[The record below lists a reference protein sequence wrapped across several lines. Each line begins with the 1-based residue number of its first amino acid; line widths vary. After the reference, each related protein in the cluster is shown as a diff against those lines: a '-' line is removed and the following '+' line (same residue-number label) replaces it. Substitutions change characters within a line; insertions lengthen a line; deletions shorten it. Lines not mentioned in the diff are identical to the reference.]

1 MRGRT
6 PSPTALKVLKGNPGK
21 RALPKDEPA
30 ASAVYPE
37 PPEAYNDEQRLQ
49 WHSLASV
56 FFRAKIIS
64 ELDVHAF
71 AELVKTVLEEKEY
84 TKQIGTQF
92 LITGPNGV
100 PMRNPL
106 LGLRDKA
113 RKRMDDLIKE
123 FGGTPSSRTRV
134 RMVAPDGK
142 KKSKLQ
148 ESKDALNAR

>member
-1 MRGRT
+1 MKG
-6 PSPTALKVLKGNPGK
+6 PAPKPTALKVLAGNPGK
-21 RALPKDEPA
+21 RRLPDDEPA
-30 ASAVYPE
+30 ASVVYPE
-37 PPEAYNDEQRLQ
+37 PPAGYDADQCAQ
-49 WHSLASV
+49 WHSLAGV
-56 FFRAKIIS
+56 FFRAKLIS

-84 TKQIGTQF
+84 TRQIGTTF
-92 LITGPNGV
+92 LVTGPNGV

-134 RMVAPDGK
+134 RTVTPNEK

-148 ESKDALNAR
+148 EAKDALNAR